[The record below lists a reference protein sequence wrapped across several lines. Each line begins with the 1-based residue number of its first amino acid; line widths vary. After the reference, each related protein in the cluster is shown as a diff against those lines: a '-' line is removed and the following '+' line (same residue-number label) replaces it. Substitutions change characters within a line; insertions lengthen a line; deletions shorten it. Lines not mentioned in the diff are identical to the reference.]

1 MATAYISRTLGTPTN
16 AYKGTFS
23 AWVKRGTVATQH
35 AFFSS
40 SSDTNNKNQFYF
52 TSTGALEF
60 YGKTSSVAN
69 VYLQTTRLFRDPG
82 AWYHIVL
89 AWDTEQV
96 TGTDRV
102 KLYVNG
108 TQYTWDAQTTQ
119 PAEDAV
125 LRTNVSGETFM
136 VGASQGPADYWDGD
150 MSWVQFV
157 DGLQLAP
164 TEFGSVDSTSGMWKI
179 KPGAYATPGTNGF
192 TLAMEDRTNLD
203 LDSSSNAHTMTTS
216 GTLTATYDNPSNNF
230 CTMNPLNRMGGS
242 SPTWAYGN
250 NTYTQGGSSQY
261 YPAAGTIG
269 LSAGLWYWEGTY
281 NSSDSS
287 LFGIAGDSSIA
298 QNMVGTSNN
307 YIGYTSE
314 QWSLYTASGLY
325 YNGGSNTSYGVAV
338 AYGDIIGIYLDLT
351 ANKLYFAN
359 NGTIMNSGTGISI
372 TAAASTPS
380 GFYVPASCYYGGSN
394 TFNFNFGNGYLATT
408 AVTSAVAD
416 EGGYGAFEY
425 DPSAGTFDGTSK
437 DFRAICTN
445 NLKTYG
451 G

>member
-1 MATAYISRTLGTPTN
+1 
-16 AYKGTFS
+16 
-23 AWVKRGTVATQH
+23 
-35 AFFSS
+35 
-40 SSDTNNKNQFYF
+40 
-52 TSTGALEF
+52 
-60 YGKTSSVAN
+60 
-69 VYLQTTRLFRDPG
+69 
-82 AWYHIVL
+82 
-89 AWDTEQV
+89 
-96 TGTDRV
+96 
-102 KLYVNG
+102 
-108 TQYTWDAQTTQ
+108 
-119 PAEDAV
+119 
-125 LRTNVSGETFM
+125 
-136 VGASQGPADYWDGD
+136 
-150 MSWVQFV
+150 
-157 DGLQLAP
+157 
-164 TEFGSVDSTSGMWKI
+164 
-179 KPGAYATPGTNGF
+179 
-192 TLAMEDRTNLD
+192 
-203 LDSSSNAHTMTTS
+203 MTTS

-325 YNGGSNTSYGVAV
+325 YNGGSTTSYGVAV
-338 AYGDIIGIYLDLT
+338 AYGDIIGVYLDLT